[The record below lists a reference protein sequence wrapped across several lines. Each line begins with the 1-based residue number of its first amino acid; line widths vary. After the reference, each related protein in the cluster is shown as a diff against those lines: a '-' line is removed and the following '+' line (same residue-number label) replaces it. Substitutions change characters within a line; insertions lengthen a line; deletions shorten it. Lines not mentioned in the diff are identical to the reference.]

1 MNKKKSLY
9 LISKLVIL
17 FLVVFSLVAFRYDRI
32 IAGAIPTTSIV
43 DVEEDTKV
51 ILRTYDYP
59 ADQTFTIT
67 MGEFGTRGVG
77 GIIVGTVNS
86 GTGGSFLVEATIPA
100 ELYDLDMIAVRL
112 ESPLGYYSFDWFYN
126 SDGNVPV
133 EPSTSVPDGYTGY
146 PTFSITDVEKDV
158 DVSISGVNFPPS
170 QNFVVTMGKMWTQ
183 GVGGYE
189 VATTPSGDGGA
200 ITATY
205 DIPAALHGD
214 YQISIRM
221 ESSEGYYAYNWF
233 YNNST
238 NGTTEPPSSEP
249 YVYKIPTTSI
259 VSVEPGVSVTIKTY
273 DFPPDQ
279 IFKVT
284 MGNFGTRGINGIVV
298 GSTDSGVGGTFVV
311 TYPIPAELVDNDLIA
326 IRLESPEGF
335 YAFDWFNNQ

>member
-1 MNKKKSLY
+1 M
-9 LISKLVIL
+9 
-17 FLVVFSLVAFRYDRI
+17 
-32 IAGAIPTTSIV
+32 
-43 DVEEDTKV
+43 
-51 ILRTYDYP
+51 
-59 ADQTFTIT
+59 
-67 MGEFGTRGVG
+67 
-77 GIIVGTVNS
+77 
-86 GTGGSFLVEATIPA
+86 
-100 ELYDLDMIAVRL
+100 
-112 ESPLGYYSFDWFYN
+112 
-126 SDGNVPV
+126 
-133 EPSTSVPDGYTGY
+133 PDGYTGY